1 MEKGWEK
8 VFESR
13 DALAA
18 EFIKSMLFE
27 NEIPAVMI
35 NKTDSSLGI
44 LIPGKA
50 EVYVHEENISAAK
63 KLIDENENNL

>member
-1 MEKGWEK
+1 
-8 VFESR
+8 
-13 DALAA
+13 
-18 EFIKSMLFE
+18 
-27 NEIPAVMI
+27 MI